1 MIKFCNQ
8 TAVIITTNVLDTT
21 QLHTF
26 NWPRSPILLTPKLE
40 LQKEAQHANEN
51 SVSGT
56 GIKSKERYQ

>member
-1 MIKFCNQ
+1 MYLI
-8 TAVIITTNVLDTT
+8 L
-21 QLHTF
+21 F
-26 NWPRSPILLTPKLE
+26 NCTLRSPILLTPKLE